1 MAELDLTLLA
11 TSRRPSAAIATDRAV
26 TLAAWLFG
34 LAAVALPLGIIAF
47 LALRGARVLSW
58 EFLTAGPAGFPLG
71 AAGGV
76 GPAVLGTLA
85 LVGGGL
91 LVALPLGIGGG
102 LFLNEYAAR
111 SRWVKVVRFTAEC
124 LAGIPAVIYGLFGYS
139 LLVVFL
145 SLKISLLA
153 GAITLGLVMFPIILI
168 GTQDSLAAVEDEY
181 REAALALGVSRSY
194 AIRRILLP
202 KAWPGIVAVMMLAS
216 GHAAGSAAPVMYTA
230 STVLTRGGLSLDTPV
245 MTLPTH
251 LYHLIAEAV
260 SFEHA
265 YGTAL
270 VLVLG
275 MLCGNALALP
285 LRRRRS

>member
-1 MAELDLTLLA
+1 VLL
-11 TSRRPSAAIATDRAV
+11 
-26 TLAAWLFG
+26 
-34 LAAVALPLGIIAF
+34 
-47 LALRGARVLSW
+47 
-58 EFLTAGPAGFPLG
+58 
-71 AAGGV
+71 
-76 GPAVLGTLA
+76 
-85 LVGGGL
+85 
-91 LVALPLGIGGG
+91 
-102 LFLNEYAAR
+102 
-111 SRWVKVVRFTAEC
+111 VRFTAEC

-145 SLKISLLA
+145 ALKMSLAA
-153 GAITLGLVMFPIILI
+153 GAVTLGLVMFPIVLI
-168 GTQDSLAAVEDEY
+168 GTQESLAAVEHEY
-181 REAALALGVSRSY
+181 REAALALGVSRAY

-202 KAWPGIVAVMMLAS
+202 KAWPGIAAVVVLAA

-230 STVLTRGGLSLDTPV
+230 STMLTRTGLSLDSPV

-251 LYHLIAEAV
+251 LYHLVAEAV

-285 LRRRRS
+285 LRRRRD

>member
-1 MAELDLTLLA
+1 MAEPGLAVTVTARTPSAAVVTDKAVTLLA
-11 TSRRPSAAIATDRAV
+11 WV
-26 TLAAWLFG
+26 LG
-34 LAAVALPLGIIAF
+34 LAAVALPMGILAF
-47 LALRGARVLSW
+47 LAAHGARVLSW

-71 AAGGV
+71 AAGGI
-76 GPAVLGTLA
+76 GPAILGTLA

-102 LFLNEYAAR
+102 IFLNEYAAR
-111 SRWVKVVRFTAEC
+111 SRWVPLVRFTAEC

-139 LLVVFL
+139 LLVVFFA
-145 SLKISLLA
+145 LKISLLA
-153 GAITLGLVMFPIILI
+153 GAVTLGLVMFPIILI
-168 GTQDSLAAVEDEY
+168 GTHESLLAVEWEY

-202 KAWPGIVAVMMLAS
+202 KAWPGIAAVVVLAA
-216 GHAAGSAAPVMYTA
+216 GHAAGSAAPVMVTA
-230 STVLTRGGLSLDTPV
+230 STVLTRTGVTLDAPV

-270 VLVLG
+270 VLVVG

-285 LRRRRS
+285 LRRRRH